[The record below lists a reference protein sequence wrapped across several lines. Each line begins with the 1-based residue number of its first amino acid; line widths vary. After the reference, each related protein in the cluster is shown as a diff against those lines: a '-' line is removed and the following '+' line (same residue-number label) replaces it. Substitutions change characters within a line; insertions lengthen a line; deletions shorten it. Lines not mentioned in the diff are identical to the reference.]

1 MIEIFSKIFG
11 SSKIVDKSIDLIDEA
26 FYTDEEEAENKQKML
41 IAKTDAKIDL
51 LTAYAPFKLAQ
62 RYIAFSFV
70 LVFLF
75 IMLNGILG
83 SLYGVVDM
91 QNVNLAKAFANE
103 MWLGEIVLTIVTFY
117 FGGGVV
123 DSFKRGA
130 KNGL

>member
-123 DSFKRGA
+123 DSFKRGS
-130 KNGL
+130 K